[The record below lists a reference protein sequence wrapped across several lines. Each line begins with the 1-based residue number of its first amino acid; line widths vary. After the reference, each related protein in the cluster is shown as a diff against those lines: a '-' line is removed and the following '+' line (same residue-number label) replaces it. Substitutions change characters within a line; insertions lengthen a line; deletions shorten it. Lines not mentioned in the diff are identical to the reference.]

1 MFPYIFHAQV
11 LDEHL
16 NPTGEEF
23 LYAKIGKDSKRGE
36 SLVNGFKTGKSTK
49 TIEADGEYDFE
60 PQTAIKLVEEHKRMR
75 VSDAG
80 CQIEPK
86 NDFQVLS
93 VGWDN
98 AEKVTIISLE

>member
-1 MFPYIFHAQV
+1 MYPYIFHAQA
-11 LDEHL
+11 LDKNL
-16 NPTGEEF
+16 KPVGEEF
-23 LYAKIGKDSKRGE
+23 LYAKTGRDSKRSE
-36 SLVNGFKTGKSTK
+36 TLVNGFRTGKNIK
-49 TIEADGEYDFE
+49 TIEADGEYPFE
-60 PQTAIKLVEEHKRMR
+60 PGTPVKLVEEHKTMR
-75 VSDAG
+75 VSGTG